1 MKKHRQFSLSILMI
15 FSSVFSYAQNATDTA
30 KINFIKTQFAEINK
44 SLKSYKRIEKTDTV
58 ETTEGNEVLLY
69 YKGKEIKKIVVT
81 YYRET
86 GKAIEEFYFS
96 NSKVIFCYLVN
107 YHYNMP
113 IYETNGGKIASSKEE
128 RIYLDN
134 GKIFLVRKRP
144 VDSDDFSEFS
154 ADPQKE
160 AKRLIHLKITHE

>member
-1 MKKHRQFSLSILMI
+1 MKKYRQFLLFLLMI
-15 FSSVFSYAQNATDTA
+15 WSSGFCYGQNTADTA
-30 KINFIKTQFAEINK
+30 KINFIKTQFGEINQN
-44 SLKSYKRIEKTDTV
+44 LKSYKKIEKTDTA

-69 YKGKEIKKIVVT
+69 YRGNEIRKIIVT

-86 GKAIEEFYFS
+86 GKAIEEFYFY
-96 NSKVIFCYLVN
+96 NNKVIFCYLVN

-160 AKRLIHLKITHE
+160 ANRLMNLK